1 MLHRAVV
8 YSGGMESVRS
18 MFLLIAGTLV
28 VLSGCV
34 QESPRSA
41 PEPAGSNAEICKN
54 VTTARLSPK
63 AQRALDTTI
72 SKGLHTDEDA
82 EEDIGGYLRNYS
94 PETQYVMR
102 KLTNNKC
109 SYLGDG
115 HSILRTGIL
124 PSLCED
130 LDALLQQEEPSAA
143 TLEHAV
149 WMASKLEVRD
159 VITFLVLMG
168 APADKYELGM

>member
-1 MLHRAVV
+1 MD
-8 YSGGMESVRS
+8 SVS
-18 MFLLIAGTLV
+18 SKFFLIAGMFV
-28 VLSGCV
+28 VQCGCV
-34 QESPRSA
+34 QEPSRRV
-41 PEPAGSNAEICKN
+41 PEADGSEAEICKN
-54 VTTARLSPK
+54 VTTVRLSPK
-63 AQRALDTTI
+63 AQRALDATI
-72 SKGLHTDEDA
+72 SKGLLEDEDA

-109 SYLGDG
+109 YLGDG
-115 HSILRTGIL
+115 HNILRTGIL
-124 PSLCED
+124 PDLCGD
-130 LDALLQQEEPSAA
+130 LDALLQQDEPSAA

-149 WMASKLEVRD
+149 WMATKLELRN